1 MSYHPD
7 VYLSPSQKH
16 RLIDDLSHENNELR
30 HRAVD
35 NRILHDRILD
45 SERRSAVLRD
55 DRDRLGAEMSRR
67 AEADNSTINALNRDI
82 VESRNELHDK
92 DAFLAKLKA
101 ELQDLITAA
110 DAKTSDIARMSADLA
125 GKTELGA

>member
-82 VESRNELHDK
+82 VDSRNELHDK

-110 DAKTSDIARMSADLA
+110 DAKTSDIA
-125 GKTELGA
+125 